1 MILSS
6 HASALPTT
14 KTITVIPVKVAG
26 DIAPKSALGPVIAK
40 SLEENGIAL
49 ENGDILVV
57 AQKAVSKAEGRTV
70 DLETVKPSKKAAQL
84 ARELQKD
91 PRLVQLILDEA
102 KEIVMMK
109 NGIIVTETR
118 HGFVCA
124 NSGVDQSNLALDNAA
139 VLLPVDPDAS
149 ARRLRRFFKKM
160 HGTDIAVVITDT
172 FGRPFREG
180 QTNIA
185 VGVAGIKPI
194 KSYIGKKDMFGKKL
208 RVTEIAVADEIAS
221 AAELAMGK
229 SAGVPAALVRGYEFA
244 LVGRASIKDLSRP
257 KKRDIFRHA
266 GSR

>member
-1 MILSS
+1 MPTIAIL
-6 HASALPTT
+6 
-14 KTITVIPVKVAG
+14 PVKVAG
-26 DIAPKSALGPVIAK
+26 DIAPKSDLGSTIAK
-40 SLEENGIAL
+40 SLGECGLAI

-57 AQKAVSKAEGRTV
+57 AQKAVSKAEGRTI
-70 DLETVKPSKKAAQL
+70 DLATVKPSRKAAAL
-84 ARELQKD
+84 AKELQKD
-91 PRLVQLILDEA
+91 PRVVQLILDEA
-102 KEIVMMK
+102 REIVMVK

-149 ARRLRRFFKKM
+149 ARRLRSFFKRQGK
-160 HGTDIAVVITDT
+160 DVAVIITDT

-180 QTNIA
+180 QANVA

-194 KSYIGKKDMFGKKL
+194 RNYIGRQDMFGRKL

-229 SAGVPAALVRGYEFA
+229 SAGIPVALVRGYEFEPA
-244 LVGRASIKDLSRP
+244 ARASIKEMSRP
-257 KKRDIFRHA
+257 KERDIFRHA
-266 GSR
+266 GSHKKPAATAAHK

>member
-1 MILSS
+1 L
-6 HASALPTT
+6 
-14 KTITVIPVKVAG
+14 
-26 DIAPKSALGPVIAK
+26 
-40 SLEENGIAL
+40 N
-49 ENGDILVV
+49 
-57 AQKAVSKAEGRTV
+57 
-70 DLETVKPSKKAAQL
+70 
-84 ARELQKD
+84 KD

-102 KEIVMMK
+102 KEIVMVK
-109 NGIIVTETR
+109 NGIIITETR

-124 NSGVDQSNLALDNAA
+124 NSGVDQSNLARDNAA
-139 VLLPVDPDAS
+139 VLLPIDPDAS
-149 ARRLRRFFKKM
+149 ARRLRSFFKR
-160 HGTDIAVVITDT
+160 HGSTDVAVVITDT

-208 RVTEIAVADEIAS
+208 RVTEIAVADEVAS

-229 SAGVPAALVRGYEFA
+229 SAGIPVALVRGYEFEPA
-244 LVGRASIKDLSRP
+244 GSRGASVKDLSRP